1 MGLPPIWGV
10 FLYGMLNND
19 VYESFTLAN
28 RGNKKSQASLRLYDL
43 TVLIS
48 DEYGLTRMY
57 RESKAISNK
66 E

>member
-1 MGLPPIWGV
+1 MWLEQSQSI
-10 FLYGMLNND
+10 
-19 VYESFTLAN
+19 
-28 RGNKKSQASLRLYDL
+28 KKSQVSLRLYDL